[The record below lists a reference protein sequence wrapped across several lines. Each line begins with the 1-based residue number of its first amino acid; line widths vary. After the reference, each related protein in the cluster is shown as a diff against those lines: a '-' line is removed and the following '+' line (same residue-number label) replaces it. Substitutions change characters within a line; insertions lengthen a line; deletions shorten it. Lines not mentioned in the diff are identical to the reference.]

1 MVLRRWSLVV
11 WGLLLAGGLSLGVSV
26 SHAAERPLWPAA
38 SELTLAGNPLVP
50 GGAFMSLNG
59 VSCTSI
65 GNCTAVGNYSDNA
78 SSLPIVATETGGVWG
93 SASKL
98 TVPPNANSTG
108 FINGLLAVS
117 CSRPGTCVAA
127 GTYQMAASVL
137 DLQPMVFVETGGTWG
152 PAIPVTLPADAEGP
166 PAVQLAT
173 LNDVTCT
180 SPGNCVAVGRYGRS
194 DDSRWPMVVTETNGQ
209 WGTAQVVG
217 VPQGAPATAIQN
229 AGLNS
234 VTCASQGNCVAVGG
248 YVDSTGDGSQPM
260 VMVEAG
266 GTWGQPSA
274 VALPP
279 GAASAGIA
287 QFASF
292 SSVSC
297 VGVGTCVA
305 VGQYE
310 DTRGSFDFQA
320 MVAAEAGGVW
330 AQAARVK
337 LPANLATATGAQSA
351 SLGSVACTSVGN
363 CVAVGSYN
371 ASGSTATIRHGRA
384 MDVTET
390 GGAWGHA
397 TELTLPANAATSGNF
412 RLGQMNSVSC
422 PSLGS
427 CAAVGGYTVG
437 NSTLDTRA
445 MVANSVG
452 SLSIPTGSL
461 PWDRVGSRYHAT
473 LAAVGGAGR
482 YRWTISAGALPRG
495 LALNARSGVISGV
508 PLRAGPLKVT
518 VSVSDP
524 GPPAQTVSRSLGAT
538 IMPALRPHTRLLS
551 MAISPRRHRARFT
564 FAARG
569 YATGFLC
576 ALQRVT
582 TGSHRAKAKP
592 HFRSCRSPTTYVRLR
607 SGTYV
612 FSVAATGPSG
622 PDRAPT
628 RRKFSIG

>member
-1 MVLRRWSLVV
+1 MC
-11 WGLLLAGGLSLGVSV
+11 GD
-26 SHAAERPLWPAA
+26 P
-38 SELTLAGNPLVP
+38 
-50 GGAFMSLNG
+50 
-59 VSCTSI
+59 
-65 GNCTAVGNYSDNA
+65 
-78 SSLPIVATETGGVWG
+78 
-93 SASKL
+93 ASKL
-98 TVPPNANSTG
+98 TLPPNATSTV
-108 FINGLLAVS
+108 FINGLSAVS
-117 CSRPGTCVAA
+117 CSRPGSCVA
-127 GTYQMAASVL
+127 
-137 DLQPMVFVETGGTWG
+137 
-152 PAIPVTLPADAEGP
+152 I
-166 PAVQLAT
+166 
-173 LNDVTCT
+173 
-180 SPGNCVAVGRYGRS
+180 
-194 DDSRWPMVVTETNGQ
+194 
-209 WGTAQVVG
+209 
-217 VPQGAPATAIQN
+217 
-229 AGLNS
+229 
-234 VTCASQGNCVAVGG
+234 GG
-248 YVDSTGDGSQPM
+248 YVDSTGAGVQPM
-260 VMVEAG
+260 VMAETG
-266 GTWGQPSA
+266 GTWGQPTA
-274 VALPP
+274 VAPPP
-279 GAASAGIA
+279 GAASAGNA
-287 QFASF
+287 QLATF

-320 MVAAEAGGVW
+320 VVAAETQGVW
-330 AQAARVK
+330 ARAARVK
-337 LPANLATATGAQSA
+337 LPANLATAAGAQSA

-371 ASGSTATIRHGRA
+371 ASDSTATNSDARA

-390 GGAWGHA
+390 GGAWAHA
-397 TELTLPANAATSGNF
+397 TELALPANAATSGNF
-412 RLGQMNSVSC
+412 RFGQMNSVSC

-437 NSTLDTRA
+437 NSTLDLHA

-452 SLSIPTGSL
+452 SLSISTGSL
-461 PWDRVGSRYHAT
+461 PWDRVGSRYRAT
-473 LAAVGGAGR
+473 LAAVGGVGR
-482 YRWTISAGALPRG
+482 YRWTVSAGVLPRG
-495 LALNARSGVISGV
+495 LALNARTGVISGL

-551 MAISPRRHRARFT
+551 MAISSRRHRARFT

-592 HFRSCRSPTTYVRLR
+592 HFRSCRSPKTYSRLPA
-607 SGTYV
+607 GNYV

-628 RRKFSIG
+628 SRKFSIG